1 MLRDL
6 QGDFMASGPKRRL
19 LYCPSLERVSK
30 VLEDHLN
37 KDSMGICMPHI
48 WAGQCP
54 QDVQQSH
61 ETCDGNSSGLG
72 NSPDYISGRPSHY
85 PGRLR
90 TDCQTPSGNC
100 SKSPRELGFC

>member
-61 ETCDGNSSGLG
+61 ET
-72 NSPDYISGRPSHY
+72 
-85 PGRLR
+85 
-90 TDCQTPSGNC
+90 
-100 SKSPRELGFC
+100 